1 MKKFTIIIVLFLF
14 LMSIVLRFFSISFET
29 YETIATILGLSIIT
43 WFGLG
48 TYQLAKLIITKIKL
62 N

>member
-1 MKKFTIIIVLFLF
+1 MKKFSIIIVLFLF
-14 LMSIVLRFFSISFET
+14 LMSIVLNFFSISFET

-43 WFGLG
+43 WFLLG
-48 TYQLAKLIITKIKL
+48 TYKLAKLIINKIKL

>member
-14 LMSIVLRFFSISFET
+14 LMSIVLRFFSISLET

-48 TYQLAKLIITKIKL
+48 TYKLAKLIITKIKL

>member
-1 MKKFTIIIVLFLF
+1 MKKFSIIIVLFLF
-14 LMSIVLRFFSISFET
+14 LMSIVLNFFSISFET

-43 WFGLG
+43 WFLLG
-48 TYQLAKLIITKIKL
+48 TYKLAKSIINKIKL